1 MLLLCSH
8 LRAYTMH
15 VLFVLLLLLFSVL
28 LGCSDSTASSSVQEE
43 KNFAVLAEEI
53 RQKQVVLLLEF
64 HADSCPYCI
73 ALEEDFLQPMLLNNG
88 YVPKVIIRKMQIDS
102 GDTLIDFNGNP
113 IEASVFAKGYGV
125 SLTPTLLFLD
135 AEGREVAER
144 IVGLNTPSLFGAY
157 IDMGIEKALKKIR
170 AKNAS

>member
-1 MLLLCSH
+1 MLILCSH
-8 LRAYTMH
+8 LRSYVMYA
-15 VLFVLLLLLFSVL
+15 LFFLSLLLFSML
-28 LGCSDSTASSSVQEE
+28 LGCADSTASSSVQEE
-43 KNFAVLAEEI
+43 ANFAVLAEET

-64 HADSCPYCI
+64 HAESCPYCLT
-73 ALEEDFLQPMLLNNG
+73 LEEDFLQPMLLNNG
-88 YVPKVIIRKMQIDS
+88 YVPKVIIRKVQIDS
-102 GDTLIDFNGNP
+102 GDTLVNFNGNS
-113 IEASVFAKGYGV
+113 IEASMFAKGYGV

-135 AEGREVAER
+135 ADGREVAER

>member
-1 MLLLCSH
+1 MLLLYTY
-8 LRAYTMH
+8 LRSYTMH
-15 VLFVLLLLLFSVL
+15 LLFVLSLLLFSVL

-43 KNFAVLAEEI
+43 KNFAVLAEEM
-53 RQKQVVLLLEF
+53 RQRQVILLLEF

-73 ALEEDFLQPMLLNNG
+73 ALEEDFLQPMLLNKG
-88 YVPKVIIRKMQIDS
+88 YVPKVIIRKIQIDS
-102 GDTLIDFNGNP
+102 GDIIVDFNGNTV
-113 IEASVFAKGYGV
+113 EASMFANDYGV

-135 AEGREVAER
+135 AEGKEVAER